1 MMASA
6 NIAASVRQRLLN
18 LARAENRP
26 FNELLQYYAMERFLY
41 RLSRSGH
48 SERFILKGA
57 LMLRVWNSPAQRPT
71 MDIDL
76 LGRTSNR
83 PEDVSEVIR
92 EIMDVEVEADG
103 LVYSPASVRAERITE
118 DAEYDGIRIRF
129 EARLDTARIFMQVD
143 IGFGDVVHPAPVAA
157 ELPTILGNRAP
168 RLLCYS
174 RESVIAEKLE
184 AMVRHGELNSRMKDF
199 YDLWQLSKQYDFDGE
214 TLAEAVRLTFE
225 RRERVRS
232 RSLAAFSST
241 FIETKQVQWDAFRRR
256 GRIGQAPESF
266 REVVTELEEFLVP
279 VLTSFESADGQQV
292 RRWRWIAAKGWEGR
306 EISL

>member
-1 MMASA
+1 MMAPA

-76 LGRTSNR
+76 LGITSNR

-118 DAEYDGIRIRF
+118 DAAYDGIRIRF
-129 EARLDTARIFMQVD
+129 EVQLDTAKIFMQVD
-143 IGFGDVVHPAPVAA
+143 IGFGDAVEPGVDEVDYPTLLD
-157 ELPTILGNRAP
+157 LPAP
-168 RLLCYS
+168 RLRTYA
-174 RESVIAEKLE
+174 RETVIAEKFQ
-184 AMVRHGELNSRMKDF
+184 AMVALGRANTRMKDF
-199 YDLWQLSKQYDFDGE
+199 YDIWALHQQFAFDDDR
-214 TLAEAVRLTFE
+214 LARAIKATFA
-225 RRERVRS
+225 RRETALPTEPPDALTPAFADDQDKQRQWRAFINGVAVDPGS
-232 RSLAAFSST
+232 LADVIAEIAGFLMTHAEGARSL
-241 FIETKQVQWDAFRRR
+241 
-256 GRIGQAPESF
+256 
-266 REVVTELEEFLVP
+266 
-279 VLTSFESADGQQV
+279 
-292 RRWRWIAAKGWEGR
+292 
-306 EISL
+306 

>member
-1 MMASA
+1 MAPA

-26 FNELLQYYAMERFLY
+26 FNELLQYYAMERYLY

-57 LMLRVWNSPAQRPT
+57 LVLRVWSFPAQRST

-92 EIMDVEVEADG
+92 EIMDVDAEADG

-129 EARLDTARIFMQVD
+129 EVRLDTAKIFMQVD
-143 IGFGDVVHPAPVAA
+143 IGFGDAVHPAPVVA
-157 ELPTILGNRAP
+157 ELPTILGDPAP

-174 RESVIAEKLE
+174 RESVVAEKLE
-184 AMVRHGELNSRMKDF
+184 AMARHGELNSRMKDF
-199 YDLWQLSKQYDFDGE
+199 YDLWQLSKQYDFEGE

-225 RRERVRS
+225 RRERARS

-241 FIETKQVQWDAFRRR
+241 FIETKQVQWDAFRHRSR
-256 GRIGQAPESF
+256 LGQAPDSF
-266 REVVTELEEFLVP
+266 REVVAELEEFLVP
-279 VLTSFESADGQQV
+279 VLTGFEAADGQQGW
-292 RRWRWIAAKGWEGR
+292 RWRWIAAKGWEGR
-306 EISL
+306 EISP